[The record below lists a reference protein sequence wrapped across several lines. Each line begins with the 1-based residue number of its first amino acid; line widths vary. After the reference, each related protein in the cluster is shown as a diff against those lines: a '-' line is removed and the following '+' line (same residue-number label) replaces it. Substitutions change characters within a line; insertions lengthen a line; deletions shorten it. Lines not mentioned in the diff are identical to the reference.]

1 MVREGLLSDEHR
13 VAPQW
18 ESKHRDQEGKN
29 PPSPMARLQKVP
41 AVLCGIA
48 PPPSSPPPP
57 SRHHVGSV
65 IPLVLTGVA
74 LEVSAL
80 GMVTLKMLGFVLGDG
95 GGGGVGAKILPPKQ
109 RDPHA
114 SQRGPFTCTPRVLSG

>member
-1 MVREGLLSDEHR
+1 M
-13 VAPQW
+13 W
-18 ESKHRDQEGKN
+18 Y
-29 PPSPMARLQKVP
+29 
-41 AVLCGIA
+41 C

-95 GGGGVGAKILPPKQ
+95 GGGGWGLKFCPQSNVTPMPAKGDHSPAPPVCSQGDGLQ
-109 RDPHA
+109 RSLGGSELGPCRVPT
-114 SQRGPFTCTPRVLSG
+114 SCRRG